1 MIENR
6 SLKQLIGGTDDGEII
21 PDDFN
26 FFNV

>member
-26 FFNV
+26 FFNG